1 MTKKRTADKVQDFA
15 FDDDTSDSDEEGLGD
30 FQAKVGLLKQDTRS
44 KQSPPLKT
52 GAGDSESD
60 ASEED
65 IDSSSEES
73 EEEVVT
79 KSDFKLSEEQKLKL
93 SKLKSQLADI
103 GGDSTSGSESDDDVD
118 EDQNVPI
125 AANEEGSP
133 DKEKEAEEGGE
144 SSEEDSDELGD
155 EDEEESEDDDQENDK
170 LENNTL
176 VSEEKTEENS
186 QSSPAKKMKLDPDT
200 STTTEE
206 SKEEKARKKY
216 RDQLSKMSI
225 EDIQKLKERLG
236 LKLFQQKLEGTAP
249 ERGKKVEFKRDNK
262 NRPREMSSKK
272 TVGRFREV
280 VQVAKKERRDPRFD
294 PLCGEF
300 NDKLF
305 KESYQFVN
313 EVKSKE
319 LVELKKQLRTEE
331 DHERREE
338 VKYLIQRMENQLR
351 AEAQNQVK
359 RAQAEAEN
367 SEKKEKLKS
376 GEKPFYMSKAK
387 RKEAE
392 LVSKYEELQSKG
404 GLDSFMRKTTKK
416 KDSKERKKGLGVTVK

>member
-1 MTKKRTADKVQDFA
+1 MKTRKKVRMMMIKKMI
-15 FDDDTSDSDEEGLGD
+15 S
-30 FQAKVGLLKQDTRS
+30 
-44 KQSPPLKT
+44 
-52 GAGDSESD
+52 
-60 ASEED
+60 
-65 IDSSSEES
+65 
-73 EEEVVT
+73 
-79 KSDFKLSEEQKLKL
+79 LKL
-93 SKLKSQLADI
+93 IRK
-103 GGDSTSGSESDDDVD
+103 
-118 EDQNVPI
+118 DQR
-125 AANEEGSP
+125 
-133 DKEKEAEEGGE
+133 K
-144 SSEEDSDELGD
+144 
-155 EDEEESEDDDQENDK
+155 
-170 LENNTL
+170 
-176 VSEEKTEENS
+176 KTEENS
-186 QSSPAKKMKLDPDT
+186 YSSPAKKIKLDPDT
-200 STTTEE
+200 ITEE

-216 RDQLSKMSI
+216 REQLSKMSI
-225 EDIQKLKERLG
+225 EEIQKLKERLG

-272 TVGRFREV
+272 TVGGFREG

-331 DHERREE
+331 DPDRREE

-359 RAQAEAEN
+359 RAQAEAEI
-367 SEKKEKLKS
+367 SDKKEKLKA
-376 GEKPFYMSKAK
+376 GEKPFYLSKAK
-387 RKEAE
+387 KKEAE
-392 LVSKYEELQSKG
+392 LVSKYEELQSRG
-404 GLDSFMRKTTKK
+404 GLDTFMRKTTKK

>member
-1 MTKKRTADKVQDFA
+1 M
-15 FDDDTSDSDEEGLGD
+15 G
-30 FQAKVGLLKQDTRS
+30 
-44 KQSPPLKT
+44 
-52 GAGDSESD
+52 
-60 ASEED
+60 
-65 IDSSSEES
+65 
-73 EEEVVT
+73 
-79 KSDFKLSEEQKLKL
+79 
-93 SKLKSQLADI
+93 
-103 GGDSTSGSESDDDVD
+103 
-118 EDQNVPI
+118 
-125 AANEEGSP
+125 
-133 DKEKEAEEGGE
+133 
-144 SSEEDSDELGD
+144 
-155 EDEEESEDDDQENDK
+155 
-170 LENNTL
+170 
-176 VSEEKTEENS
+176 
-186 QSSPAKKMKLDPDT
+186 
-200 STTTEE
+200 
-206 SKEEKARKKY
+206 
-216 RDQLSKMSI
+216 
-225 EDIQKLKERLG
+225 
-236 LKLFQQKLEGTAP
+236 
-249 ERGKKVEFKRDNK
+249 
-262 NRPREMSSKK
+262 RPREMSSKK

-331 DHERREE
+331 DHES
-338 VKYLIQRMENQLR
+338 R

>member
-1 MTKKRTADKVQDFA
+1 MIKKMM
-15 FDDDTSDSDEEGLGD
+15 SLN
-30 FQAKVGLLKQDTRS
+30 TRR
-44 KQSPPLKT
+44 KYQRK
-52 GAGDSESD
+52 
-60 ASEED
+60 
-65 IDSSSEES
+65 
-73 EEEVVT
+73 
-79 KSDFKLSEEQKLKL
+79 
-93 SKLKSQLADI
+93 
-103 GGDSTSGSESDDDVD
+103 
-118 EDQNVPI
+118 
-125 AANEEGSP
+125 
-133 DKEKEAEEGGE
+133 
-144 SSEEDSDELGD
+144 
-155 EDEEESEDDDQENDK
+155 
-170 LENNTL
+170 
-176 VSEEKTEENS
+176 KTEDNS
-186 QSSPAKKMKLDPDT
+186 QYSPAKKIKLDP
-200 STTTEE
+200 SSNSVE
-206 SKEEKARKKY
+206 SGEEKARKKY
-216 RDQLSKMSI
+216 QEQLSKMTI
-225 EDIQKLKERLG
+225 EEIQKLKERLG

-319 LVELKKQLRTEE
+319 LVELKKQLKTEE
-331 DHERREE
+331 DNERREE

-367 SEKKEKLKS
+367 TDKKEKLKA
-376 GEKPFYMSKAK
+376 GEKPFYLSKAK

-404 GLDSFMRKTTKK
+404 GLDTFMRKTTKK

>member
-1 MTKKRTADKVQDFA
+1 MKILQF
-15 FDDDTSDSDEEGLGD
+15 SLISYS
-30 FQAKVGLLKQDTRS
+30 RS
-44 KQSPPLKT
+44 KYLARSADSGRWFRWLRRREEIR
-52 GAGDSESD
+52 GA
-60 ASEED
+60 
-65 IDSSSEES
+65 
-73 EEEVVT
+73 
-79 KSDFKLSEEQKLKL
+79 
-93 SKLKSQLADI
+93 
-103 GGDSTSGSESDDDVD
+103 
-118 EDQNVPI
+118 DQNLLSIYWPI
-125 AANEEGSP
+125 FLLTP
-133 DKEKEAEEGGE
+133 K
-144 SSEEDSDELGD
+144 
-155 EDEEESEDDDQENDK
+155 
-170 LENNTL
+170 
-176 VSEEKTEENS
+176 
-186 QSSPAKKMKLDPDT
+186 
-200 STTTEE
+200 ST
-206 SKEEKARKKY
+206 
-216 RDQLSKMSI
+216 I
-225 EDIQKLKERLG
+225 
-236 LKLFQQKLEGTAP
+236 
-249 ERGKKVEFKRDNK
+249 
-262 NRPREMSSKK
+262 
-272 TVGRFREV
+272 
-280 VQVAKKERRDPRFD
+280 RFD

-338 VKYLIQRMENQLR
+338 VLDVNQELMIILFPLHQVKYLIQRMENQLR